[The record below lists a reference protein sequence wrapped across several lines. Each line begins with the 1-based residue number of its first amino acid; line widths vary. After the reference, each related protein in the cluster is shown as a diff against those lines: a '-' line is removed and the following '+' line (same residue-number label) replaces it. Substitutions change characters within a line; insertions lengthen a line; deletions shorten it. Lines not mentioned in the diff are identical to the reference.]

1 MTEDWFW
8 LVLVAFVIGIAFGR
22 NEIYAKMC
30 SKCKAKHDKNVAKAQ
45 AKSKAWWKKVGDYTY
60 FWNNGFLCYIALV
73 VIFHLNSGTQR

>member
-45 AKSKAWWKKVGDYTY
+45 AKSKAWWKKWGITLI
-60 FWNNGFLCYIALV
+60 FGIMAFF
-73 VIFHLNSGTQR
+73 VILLWWLFST